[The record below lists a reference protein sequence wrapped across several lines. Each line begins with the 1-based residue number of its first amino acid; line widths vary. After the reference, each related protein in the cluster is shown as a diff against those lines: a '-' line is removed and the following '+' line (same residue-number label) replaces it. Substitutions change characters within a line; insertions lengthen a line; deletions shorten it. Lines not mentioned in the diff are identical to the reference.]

1 MTSKKNETILLIDD
15 DQKML
20 SLLTTLLQLEGYVS
34 VPLIS
39 PAPDV
44 IIKAIN
50 EHHPLAMIL
59 DVHLSDRNGIDILK
73 SIHPKLVESAVSVM
87 MTSGED
93 LRRQC
98 LDAGA
103 DEFLLKPYMP
113 TELIDWLHKKSL
125 AFRQKES

>member
-1 MTSKKNETILLIDD
+1 MLNQPLDSVILIDD

-20 SLLTTLLQLEGYVS
+20 SLLTTLLKMEGYLA

-39 PAPDV
+39 PRIEKIINAIDV
-44 IIKAIN
+44 YNPIAIV
-50 EHHPLAMIL
+50 L
-59 DVHLSDRNGIDILK
+59 DVHLADQDGIEILK
-73 SIHPKLVESAVSVM
+73 SIHSKANETSVSIL

-93 LRRQC
+93 LRKRC

-113 TELIDWLHKKSL
+113 TDLIDWLEKKKYARHHK
-125 AFRQKES
+125 EG